1 MSVKRLDLGA
11 VSAYAMA
18 VEQGYQG
25 TEEEFGLILAN
36 AANYAAESKTAKI
49 AAEAAAVESAGSA
62 QAAEGYKTAAGKIL
76 EDVRMEG
83 TSQIQ
88 AISTAGEEEIQD
100 LEAKGTEQI
109 QAIETAGSEQ
119 TEAAKAEI
127 DAKGKQTL
135 DSIPE
140 DYIGLQTE
148 VDELK
153 SDIINLPLPIVRTNL
168 FDGIY
173 ERITGK
179 TWIRGPID
187 LVTTDNS
194 DYDIVSVKV
203 EAGKSYI
210 IKFIAAS
217 VTASVIRTDCRFA
230 DINNTL
236 VSDLSL
242 VGEFNKAFTMP
253 ANVVTLH
260 MTVPTGYNPV
270 VAESEAFPYNEDFNY
285 FINDSVTIPRIEKTV
300 EQSNLLIDSIIKDS
314 INLADASKFNIGKY
328 MTNLGGI
335 GNNDSYFYT
344 EHIYVEPNDVIF
356 ASAEPRWTCCFD
368 ENGNVVENS
377 SNPNPSGWT
386 VPNNVCSIVLTGYIN
401 NIDDFVVSKG
411 SLIPYTPYQKRI
423 NYDLVSM
430 HNIGNVYGRNGL
442 TKSEPSLS
450 ANTAIEF
457 NEFPKS
463 LMKGTSITG
472 IVYFSEFDSITFG
485 VGNSSGIYFVID
497 GSTIKTY
504 SDSTLI
510 DTKNHNLTISKYLSF
525 SLMVKDDIRAYV
537 TIDSVDGS
545 SSMDIS
551 VSYNFDGFPFFKST
565 NDNTDV
571 KVSVTNND
579 FKKSVWWFGDSYSG
593 WAEYRVLGQLKSLG
607 VTDGMLIDAVPGQRS
622 YYDSNNGAYV
632 DFSKAI
638 AFGLPKYLVWAIG
651 MNDSDLNY
659 KIYIDRIAK
668 FCELMHIELIVVK
681 PPIVPSVDNSEIN
694 AYIDSKGFRFIDWNK
709 AVVANS
715 SGVWYTGMLSTD
727 NVHPNETGA
736 KALAMRTVTDF
747 VEITQYR

>member
-1 MSVKRLDLGA
+1 MATDIIARGMASKSNIDVETHTNNNDIHVTASDKSNWNSKLDKNQGIENSGKVLGTNANGEVIPLNGYGFEYDEETKMLKYGTDPTTNLNQGIGLDDTLSKRGYAADAGA
-11 VSAYAMA
+11 V
-18 VEQGYQG
+18 G
-25 TEEEFGLILAN
+25 
-36 AANYAAESKTAKI
+36 
-49 AAEAAAVESAGSA
+49 
-62 QAAEGYKTAAGKIL
+62 
-76 EDVRMEG
+76 
-83 TSQIQ
+83 
-88 AISTAGEEEIQD
+88 
-100 LEAKGTEQI
+100 
-109 QAIETAGSEQ
+109 
-119 TEAAKAEI
+119 
-127 DAKGKQTL
+127 
-135 DSIPE
+135 
-140 DYIGLQTE
+140 
-148 VDELK
+148 ELK
-153 SDIINLPLPIVRTNL
+153 EDLDDLPLPIVRTNL

-173 ERITGK
+173 KRTTGK
-179 TWIRGPID
+179 TWRRGATD

-210 IKFIAAS
+210 IKWIAAS
-217 VTASVIRTDCRFA
+217 VGRTGCRFA

-253 ANVVTLH
+253 ANAVTLH

-270 VAESEAFPYNEDFNY
+270 VAESEAFPYNEDFDYIVKN
-285 FINDSVTIPRIEKTV
+285 STTIPRV
-300 EQSNLLIDSIIKDS
+300 ERSIDRNTLLIDSILEDS
-314 INLADASKFNIGKY
+314 VNLADASKFTLGKY
-328 MTNLGGI
+328 MSNTGAI
-335 GNNDSYFYT
+335 GANSSYFYT
-344 EHIYVEPNDVIF
+344 DYIPVEPNDIIF
-356 ASAEPRWTCCFD
+356 VSKSPRYTCCFD
-368 ENGNVVENS
+368 ANKNVVTNS
-377 SNPNPSGWT
+377 SNPSENGWT
-386 VPNNVCSIVLTGYIN
+386 VPAGVYYIVLTPYSSDKDN
-401 NIDDFVVSKG
+401 YTVSKG
-411 SLIPYTPYQKRI
+411 NLIPFTPYQKRI
-423 NYDLVSM
+423 NYDYISM
-430 HNIGNVYGRNGL
+430 YNVGNVYGKNGL
-442 TKSEPSLS
+442 TKTESSLS

-485 VGNSSGIYFVID
+485 VGNSSGICFVID

-504 SDSTLI
+504 SGSTLI

-537 TIDSVDGS
+537 TIDSVGGS

-551 VSYNFDGFPFFKST
+551 VSYNFNGFPFFKST

-593 WAEYRVLGQLKSLG
+593 WSEYRVLGQLKSLG

-622 YYDSNNGAYV
+622 YYSADTGAYV

-651 MNDSDLNY
+651 MNDATDIY
-659 KIYIDRIAK
+659 KTYINRIAK

-709 AVVANS
+709 AVGANS